1 MESLGLGL
9 CNRVSHDA
17 ENYVLVVVLYL
28 LLSRTHRKVY
38 TAVVRFWKCREER
51 EGAKGSTVRVVDTTR
66 DWVALHLAL
75 FAH

>member
-9 CNRVSHDA
+9 CNRVSHDG

-28 LLSRTHRKVY
+28 LSRTHRKMY
-38 TAVVRFWKCREER
+38 TARKVLVKRE
-51 EGAKGSTVRVVDTTR
+51 KGQRVGLWTVRVWTQR
-66 DWVALHLAL
+66 GLGALHLA